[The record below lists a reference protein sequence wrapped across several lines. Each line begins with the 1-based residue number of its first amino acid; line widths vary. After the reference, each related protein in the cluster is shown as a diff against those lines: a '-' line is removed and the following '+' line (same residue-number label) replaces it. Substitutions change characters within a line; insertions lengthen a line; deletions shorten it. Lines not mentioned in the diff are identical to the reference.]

1 MKHVR
6 NPIALLLALVLAA
19 SLLCLPALA
28 ADTVPAR
35 YARYRVYTCLG
46 DSNAA
51 GYAAEGYQDQPCTV
65 TPGAYHSMVAGD
77 LGAKLNARG
86 WGGFRSHEMRH
97 LLDPDWEITDW
108 EYADNCAGYVQYND
122 LESRRDIYIQAVE
135 EADIITVNIGSNDIL
150 GNPLGQAMR
159 EMYNTDGADKAILDA
174 IKAELQKTGDFGTAL
189 LKLIGY
195 AESIG
200 QGTKLLVSLAHYM
213 NIAYQQFTENW
224 DAIVKNIYRLNPDVT
239 LVAVGMHNAFA
250 NTSLTVGSVI
260 KTGKLLQPIMDKM
273 NAWMKTGSACAG
285 QYIYCDV
292 PDVECGELAFTQD
305 DFWTAYLPAVHPT
318 AAGHRYIADRILSVL
333 PDTALSFEDVPEG
346 AWYYMDVAACYYRGL
361 MVGVTDTRFASD
373 MPVDRAMVAAIVHR
387 IAGEPAAAGTDMP
400 FRDVPA
406 DAYYAQSVLWA
417 YHAGVVSGCSAD
429 AFCPAQAISRQ
440 DLTAILYRYACL
452 AGAADETQSDD
463 ALSGFADAAAVSDYA
478 RAALA
483 WAVENGILY
492 GKDGNR
498 LAPQGTA
505 TRAECAALLWR
516 FVSQYSLA

>member
-1 MKHVR
+1 MKHAR
-6 NPIALLLALVLAA
+6 KPIALLLALVLAA

-77 LGAKLNARG
+77 LGAKLNA
-86 WGGFRSHEMRH
+86 GGFRSHEMRH

-108 EYADNCAGYVQYND
+108 EYADNCAGYVQYDD
-122 LESRRDIYIQAVE
+122 LESRRDLYIQAVE
-135 EADIITVNIGSNDIL
+135 EADLITVNIGSNDIL

-273 NAWMKTGSACAG
+273 NAWMKTGSAYAG

-361 MVGVTDTRFASD
+361 MVGVTDTRFAPN

-452 AGAADETQSDD
+452 TGIAGAAQSDD
-463 ALSGFADAAAVSDYA
+463 ALGGFTDAAAVSDYA

-492 GKDGNR
+492 GKDGN
-498 LAPQGTA
+498 LLDPQGTA